1 MKSKMVIVQK
11 ISAGPENTS
20 ENHPD
25 LFNTILEQTLKK
37 IENFLKNRD
46 IEFGYLPDFIIN
58 PQRYPGNKSTGL
70 RQISEKF
77 LQDIISK
84 YYFKIQTEGLFV
96 NFVYNSLIKTL
107 FQKGIEF
114 NKTSQITVATR
125 GGDDARKAV
134 STSRID
140 EPPRLLIVKKKAPKV
155 RVKSNSNIISK
166 KKIKQ
171 VTTSKMGRKGLCEY
185 CGART
190 KPRPTRNTT
199 HINISQNPTHHR
211 FCSKECKIAWIFG
224 LNEINSQEG

>member
-1 MKSKMVIVQK
+1 MVIAQK
-11 ISAGPENTS
+11 ISPGPENTS

-25 LFNTILEQTLKK
+25 LFNTILEQTLKR
-37 IENFLKNRD
+37 IANFLKNRD

-58 PQRYPGNKSTGL
+58 PQSYPGDKITGL

-84 YYFKIQTEGLFV
+84 YYFKIQAQGLPV
-96 NFVYNSLIKTL
+96 KFVYHSLIKAL

-125 GGDDARKAV
+125 GGDDARKVV

-185 CGART
+185 CGAYIKKRT
-190 KPRPTRNTT
+190 TSTNT
-199 HINISQNPTHHR
+199 HINIFQNPTHHR
-211 FCSKECKIAWIFG
+211 FCSKECKIAWIFS
-224 LNEINSQEG
+224 LNEIISQED